1 MSWFIVHAFG
11 KMWALLFVQAYI
23 VSVKMFNWLFIF
35 SLIGVSFKKI
45 RLLMLLFIFF
55 STWSWIWWGMRKNEQ
70 ANLLLLVFL
79 PTAPTST
86 LVLIMRYASVVK
98 LETLFRL
105 FFYSLFDWIARTQ
118 EQVNFYVLLLPF
130 YGKSLPPSF
139 IYT

>member
-1 MSWFIVHAFG
+1 MKLDLV
-11 KMWALLFVQAYI
+11 
-23 VSVKMFNWLFIF
+23 
-35 SLIGVSFKKI
+35 
-45 RLLMLLFIFF
+45 
-55 STWSWIWWGMRKNEQ
+55 GMRKNEQ

-105 FFYSLFDWIARTQ
+105 FLYSLFDWIARTQ